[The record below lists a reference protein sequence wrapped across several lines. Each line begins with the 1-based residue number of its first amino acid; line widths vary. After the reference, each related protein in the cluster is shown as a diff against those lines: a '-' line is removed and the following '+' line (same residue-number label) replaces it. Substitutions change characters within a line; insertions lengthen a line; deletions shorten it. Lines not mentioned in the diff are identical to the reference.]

1 MKTSS
6 VITHS
11 VIVAHQD
18 EPMEA
23 VIQRMIEE
31 RVSSILVKDDQ
42 DNIVGIITERDIVR
56 KFTLISKQDKLK
68 AKVITV
74 MTRPVSFVR
83 LDHLDKDISQLHTK
97 LGIRH
102 FPILEGNEAHLDQ
115 LVGMLTSTDMFRIW
129 LQSKNKSKS
138 NVPVD
143 YDYRMILISSHKVSR
158 AKYKKVFENMNCE
171 VQSGEEYLKL
181 IAQAQSQ
188 KSLLLFDLDDDFGKD
203 GPILLT
209 KAVGTGSHVLFL
221 TNRIS
226 VASEFKKDLKT
237 RSTIL

>member
-18 EPMEA
+18 EPMDT
-23 VIQRMIEE
+23 VVQKMIDE
-31 RVSSILVKDDQ
+31 RVSSILVKDDHE
-42 DNIVGIITERDIVR
+42 NIVGIITERDIVR
-56 KFTLISKQDKLK
+56 KFTLISKRDKLK

-83 LDHLDKDISQLHTK
+83 LDFLDKDISQLHNK

-102 FPILEGNEAHLDQ
+102 FPILEGNEARLDK

-129 LQSKNKSKS
+129 LQSKSKRKPK
-138 NVPVD
+138 VQIE

-158 AKYKKVFENMNCE
+158 AKYRKVFERFDCE
-171 VQSGEEYLKL
+171 VHTGDEYQKL
-181 IAQAQSQ
+181 IEQAHHQG
-188 KSLLLFDLDDDFGKD
+188 SLFAF
-203 GPILLT
+203 
-209 KAVGTGSHVLFL
+209 
-221 TNRIS
+221 
-226 VASEFKKDLKT
+226 
-237 RSTIL
+237 